1 MRRGAAVTGIRKG
14 DENIPKREKKKKRDH
29 LSRDPIYLSNLL
41 GL

>member
-1 MRRGAAVTGIRKG
+1 MRRGAAVTDIRKG
-14 DENIPKREKKKKRDH
+14 DENIPKRKKKRNH